1 MRLRR
6 NDTVAALI
14 DDEAR
19 PPGLAELQTHSRSLC
34 GTGTAPDNGGE
45 EWQAVPQ
52 LAPNAMEEYAVQCAI
67 LGDKEG
73 IFEVKIKSNEPV
85 AALKSKIKQ
94 ENPVTLASVEAEAL
108 KLFWVECPVLDH
120 AYSTFVESIYLRTVQ
135 FDQQV
140 ELDPL
145 CVLSTLRAQEG
156 AFTVGNLHILV
167 DISAGESFNSM
178 PGRYIAEIVSPV
190 LQPPKTLRSNAS
202 LDRSASTVFF
212 SSVHVTK
219 ASSRRA
225 YLWKIVSS
233 KPLLSLVF
241 SKRLRRN

>member
-1 MRLRR
+1 MGLRR
-6 NDTVAALI
+6 NVPVAALI

-34 GTGTAPDNGGE
+34 GTGTAQDNGGE
-45 EWQAVPQ
+45 EWHAVPQ
-52 LAPNAMEEYAVQCAI
+52 LALNIMEYTVQCAI
-67 LGDKEG
+67 LGDKDG

-94 ENPVTLASVEAEAL
+94 ENPMTLASVEAEAL
-108 KLFWVECPVLDH
+108 KLSWVECPVPDH

-135 FDQQV
+135 FDQQI

-145 CVLSTLRAQEG
+145 CVLSTLEG

-167 DISAGESFNSM
+167 EVSAGESFNSM
-178 PGRYIAEIVSPV
+178 PGRYIAKVVSPV
-190 LQPPKTLRSNAS
+190 LQPPKTLRSNVL

-212 SSVHVTK
+212 SSVRVKK

-233 KPLLSLVF
+233 KPLLSLIF